1 MTPMTA
7 LTRPFRRLIGRS
19 TSDSVPAAVPA
30 VPVVPVDQPG
40 VALDIPESDPLFA
53 FLQSAPGP
61 VDLTRLELASPALE
75 ALRAAGV
82 ALVVPLVTQGELI
95 GTLNLGP
102 RLSEQDYSTDDRRL
116 LATLAAQAA
125 PAIRVAQ
132 LVREQ
137 AAEAAERE
145 RFEQELKVAQLIQQQ
160 FLPRELPNLP
170 EWQIAAYY
178 GPARVVGGDF
188 YDFIDLGEGRIGVV
202 VGDVTD
208 KGVPAALVM
217 ARTHSILRAEA
228 PRLVEPGKVL
238 ARANE
243 LLAPEMPARMFV
255 TCLYGVLEPATGRF
269 VFANAGHNLPYV
281 RTSEG
286 VIELRA
292 TGLPLGLMPDITY
305 EETEGFV
312 GQGDAMLL
320 YSDGMVEQHGPGRE
334 MYGFP
339 RLREAMATDDAGSAL
354 LDRLLDE
361 LHAFTGPGMEQEDD
375 ITLVTLRRAVGVAVG
390 VAIDDADDDAGRGW
404 LGVPLTRDDAVAE
417 TLPADAEP
425 LLSFSIEGAIGNE
438 RAAMNRVA
446 EAVAPLGLEPA
457 RLERLKTAVAETVMN
472 AIEYGSQGD
481 RTVPVDVRVDADD
494 ATIRVRVTDRALSGP
509 VPDAEM
515 PDLDAKLEGTQKPRG
530 WGLFL
535 IRHMVDGM
543 DVHAADGL
551 QTVTLTL
558 ARTPQGGVS

>member
-1 MTPMTA
+1 MTA
-7 LTRPFRRLIGRS
+7 ITRPFRRLAGRPAP
-19 TSDSVPAAVPA
+19 DAEPAAVPA
-30 VPVVPVDQPG
+30 IAAAPADQPG
-40 VALDIPESDPLFA
+40 VAVDIPETDPLFA
-53 FLQSAPGP
+53 YLQSAPGP

-75 ALRAAGV
+75 ELRGSGV

-145 RFEQELKVAQLIQQQ
+145 RYEQELKVAQLIQQQ

-228 PRLVEPGKVL
+228 PRLIEPGLVL

-269 VFANAGHNLPYV
+269 VFANAGPQPA
-281 RTSEG
+281 
-286 VIELRA
+286 LRA
-292 TGLPLGLMPDITY
+292 HRRRRHRAARHRPPARPD
-305 EETEGFV
+305 
-312 GQGDAMLL
+312 AR
-320 YSDGMVEQHGPGRE
+320 H
-334 MYGFP
+334 
-339 RLREAMATDDAGSAL
+339 RLRG
-354 LDRLLDE
+354 DR
-361 LHAFTGPGMEQEDD
+361 G
-375 ITLVTLRRAVGVAVG
+375 LRRARA
-390 VAIDDADDDAGRGW
+390 
-404 LGVPLTRDDAVAE
+404 TRCSSTPTAWSSSTA
-417 TLPADAEP
+417 
-425 LLSFSIEGAIGNE
+425 
-438 RAAMNRVA
+438 RAARCTA
-446 EAVAPLGLEPA
+446 SRACARRWRPTTPAASSWTACSRSCTRSPAPA
-457 RLERLKTAVAETVMN
+457 
-472 AIEYGSQGD
+472 GSR
-481 RTVPVDVRVDADD
+481 RTTSR
-494 ATIRVRVTDRALSGP
+494 S
-509 VPDAEM
+509 
-515 PDLDAKLEGTQKPRG
+515 
-530 WGLFL
+530 
-535 IRHMVDGM
+535 
-543 DVHAADGL
+543 
-551 QTVTLTL
+551 
-558 ARTPQGGVS
+558 

>member
-1 MTPMTA
+1 MTA
-7 LTRPFRRLIGRS
+7 ITRPFRRLRGQAE
-19 TSDSVPAAVPA
+19 TDQVVDALPAAPA
-30 VPVVPVDQPG
+30 APAEQPG
-40 VALDIPESDPLFA
+40 VAVDIPESDPLFA
-53 FLQSAPGP
+53 YLQSAPGP
-61 VDLTRLELASPALE
+61 VVLAKLELTSPALDQ
-75 ALRAAGV
+75 LRGAGV

-145 RFEQELKVAQLIQQQ
+145 RYQQELKIAQLIQQQ
-160 FLPRELPNLP
+160 FLPHELPNLP

-228 PRLVEPGKVL
+228 PRLIEPGLVL

-243 LLAPEMPARMFV
+243 LLAPEMPPRMFV

-281 RTSEG
+281 RTTDG
-286 VIELRA
+286 VTELRA
-292 TGLPLGLMPDITY
+292 TGLPLGLMPGIVY
-305 EETEGFV
+305 EETEGRV
-312 GQGDAMLL
+312 GQGEAMLL
-320 YSDGMVEQHGPGRE
+320 YSDGLVEQHGPGRE

-339 RLREAMATDDAGSAL
+339 RLRAAMEGDDAGSQL
-354 LDRLLDE
+354 LDRLLEE
-361 LHAFTGPGMEQEDD
+361 LAAFKGPGVDQEDD
-375 ITLVTLRRAVGVAVG
+375 ITLVTLRRAAGVATSG
-390 VAIDDADDDAGRGW
+390 WSEERDEVA
-404 LGVPLTRDDAVAE
+404 LTRDDAVD
-417 TLPADAEP
+417 PDAAVEP
-425 LLSFSIEGAIGNE
+425 LLVFTIEGAIGNE
-438 RAAMNRVA
+438 RAAMRRVA
-446 EAVAPLGLEPA
+446 EAVAPLGLTPA

-481 RTVPVDVRVDADD
+481 PAVPVDVRVDADD
-494 ATIRVRVTDRALSGP
+494 AVIRVRVTDRALSGP

-515 PDLDAKLEGTQKPRG
+515 PDLDAKLEGRQKPRG

-558 ARTPQGGVS
+558 ARDGR

>member
-1 MTPMTA
+1 MTA
-7 LTRPFRRLIGRS
+7 MPRPFRRILGRS
-19 TSDSVPAAVPA
+19 EPVASPEPLTVAAA
-30 VPVVPVDQPG
+30 PVEQPG
-40 VALDIPESDPLFA
+40 VAVDIPETDPLFA
-53 FLQSAPGP
+53 YLQAAPGP
-61 VDLTRLELASPALE
+61 VVLSRLELASPALDE
-75 ALRAAGV
+75 LREAGV

-102 RLSEQDYSTDDRRL
+102 RLSEQDYSSDDRRL
-116 LATLAAQAA
+116 LGTLAAQAA

-132 LVREQ
+132 LVKEQ

-145 RFEQELKVAQLIQQQ
+145 RYEQELKVAQLIQQQ

-217 ARTHSILRAEA
+217 ARTHSIMRAEA
-228 PRLVEPGKVL
+228 PRLIEPGKVL

-281 RTSEG
+281 RTAGG

-292 TGLPLGLMPDITY
+292 TGLPLGLMPGIVY

-312 GQGDAMLL
+312 GQGEAMLL
-320 YSDGMVEQHGPGRE
+320 YSDGLVEQHGPGRE

-339 RLREAMATDDAGSAL
+339 RLRAAMEGDDAGSQL
-354 LDRLLDE
+354 LDRLLDG
-361 LHAFTGPGMEQEDD
+361 LTAFKGPGVEQEDD
-375 ITLVTLRRAVGVAVG
+375 ITLVTLRRSAGVASG
-390 VAIDDADDDAGRGW
+390 GW
-404 LGVPLTRDDAVAE
+404 TEDSAEVVLTRDDAA
-417 TLPADAEP
+417 TPDGAAEP
-425 LLSFSIEGAIGNE
+425 LAAFTIEGAIGNE
-438 RAAMNRVA
+438 RGAMQRVA

-481 RTVPVDVRVDADD
+481 PAVPVDVRVDAD
-494 ATIRVRVTDRALSGP
+494 AEAIRVRVTDRALSGP

-515 PDLDAKLEGTQKPRG
+515 PDLDAKLDGRQKPRG

-558 ARTPQGGVS
+558 ARDGR

>member
-1 MTPMTA
+1 MTPTTDTA
-7 LTRPFRRLIGRS
+7 MRPTAATVVTVRNVTRSKSCAEPVTIPGRPVSNMSGEMSELTRPIRRFLARGATPADAALPTELTGRVPS
-19 TSDSVPAAVPA
+19 TAAPSAASAGSIA
-30 VPVVPVDQPG
+30 V
-40 VALDIPESDPLFA
+40 DIAESDALLA
-53 FLQSAPGP
+53 YLQTTPGP
-61 VDLTRLELASPALE
+61 VDLARLELDSPAVRD
-75 ALRAAGV
+75 LRAAGV
-82 ALVVPLVTQGELI
+82 ALVGPLVSQGELI

-102 RLSEQDYSTDDRRL
+102 RLSEQEYSTDDRRL
-116 LATLAAQAA
+116 LSTLAAQAA

-145 RFEQELKVAQLIQQQ
+145 RYEQELKVAQLIQQQ
-160 FLPRELPNLP
+160 FLPRELPKLP

-188 YDFIDLGEGRIGVV
+188 YDFIEMPGGRIGIA

-228 PRLVEPGKVL
+228 PRLVEPGLVL

-281 RTSEG
+281 RTAEG

-292 TGLPLGLMPDITY
+292 TGLPLGLMPGIVY

-320 YSDGMVEQHGPGRE
+320 YSDGMVEQHGPQRE
-334 MYGFP
+334 MFGFP
-339 RLREAMATDDAGSAL
+339 RLRAAMAGDDAGSEL

-361 LHAFTGPGMEQEDD
+361 LTTFTGAGFEQEDD
-375 ITLVTLRRAVGVAVG
+375 ITLVTLRPAAGVASHDWREGRPEVG
-390 VAIDDADDDAGRGW
+390 
-404 LGVPLTRDDAVAE
+404 PTRDVVAE
-417 TLPADAEP
+417 
-425 LLSFSIEGAIGNE
+425 
-438 RAAMNRVA
+438 
-446 EAVAPLGLEPA
+446 
-457 RLERLKTAVAETVMN
+457 
-472 AIEYGSQGD
+472 
-481 RTVPVDVRVDADD
+481 
-494 ATIRVRVTDRALSGP
+494 
-509 VPDAEM
+509 
-515 PDLDAKLEGTQKPRG
+515 
-530 WGLFL
+530 
-535 IRHMVDGM
+535 
-543 DVHAADGL
+543 
-551 QTVTLTL
+551 
-558 ARTPQGGVS
+558 GG

>member
-1 MTPMTA
+1 MTA
-7 LTRPFRRLIGRS
+7 MPRPFRRIRGRS
-19 TSDSVPAAVPA
+19 EPVASPVSLTVTAAPAEL
-30 VPVVPVDQPG
+30 PG
-40 VALDIPESDPLFA
+40 VAVDIPETDPLFA
-53 FLQSAPGP
+53 YLQAAPGP
-61 VDLTRLELASPALE
+61 VVLSRLELASPALDE
-75 ALRAAGV
+75 LREAGV

-102 RLSEQDYSTDDRRL
+102 RLSEQDYSSDDRRL
-116 LATLAAQAA
+116 LGTLAAQAA

-132 LVREQ
+132 LVKEQ

-145 RFEQELKVAQLIQQQ
+145 RYEQELKVAQLIQQQ
-160 FLPRELPNLP
+160 FLPHELPNLP

-217 ARTHSILRAEA
+217 ARTHSIMRAEA
-228 PRLVEPGKVL
+228 PRLIEPGLVL

-243 LLAPEMPARMFV
+243 LLAPEMPPRMFV

-281 RTSEG
+281 RTTGG

-292 TGLPLGLMPDITY
+292 TGLPLGLMPGIVY

-312 GQGDAMLL
+312 GQGEAMLL

-339 RLREAMATDDAGSAL
+339 RLREAMATDDAGSVL

-361 LHAFTGPGMEQEDD
+361 LHAFTGPGVEQEDD
-375 ITLVTLRRAVGVAVG
+375 ITLVTLRRSAGVASG
-390 VAIDDADDDAGRGW
+390 GWSEERPEVA
-404 LGVPLTRDDAVAE
+404 LTRDEIVSDAAV
-417 TLPADAEP
+417 EP
-425 LLSFSIEGAIGNE
+425 LAAFTIAGAIGNE
-438 RAAMNRVA
+438 RAAMQRVA

-481 RTVPVDVRVDADD
+481 PGVPVDVRVDAD
-494 ATIRVRVTDRALSGP
+494 AQAIRVRVTDRALSGP

-515 PDLDAKLEGTQKPRG
+515 PDLDAKLDGRQKPRG

-543 DVHAADGL
+543 DVHAVDGL

-558 ARTPQGGVS
+558 ARDGR

>member
-1 MTPMTA
+1 MTA
-7 LTRPFRRLIGRS
+7 ITRPIRRLFGRAEPIAAAE
-19 TSDSVPAAVPA
+19 PAPAPA
-30 VPVVPVDQPG
+30 VPVELPA
-40 VALDIPESDPLFA
+40 VAVDIPETDPLFA
-53 FLQSAPGP
+53 FLQAAPGP
-61 VDLTRLELASPALE
+61 VDLSRLELASPALDD
-75 ALRAAGV
+75 LRSAGV

-102 RLSEQDYSTDDRRL
+102 RLSEQDYSSDDRRL
-116 LATLAAQAA
+116 LGTLAAQAA

-132 LVREQ
+132 LVQEQ

-145 RFEQELKVAQLIQQQ
+145 RYEQELKVAQLIQQQ
-160 FLPRELPNLP
+160 FLPRELPKLR

-228 PRLVEPGKVL
+228 PRLIEPGLVL

-281 RTSEG
+281 RTVDG

-292 TGLPLGLMPDITY
+292 TGLPLGLMPGIVY

-320 YSDGMVEQHGPGRE
+320 YSDGMVEQHGPERE
-334 MYGFP
+334 MFGFP
-339 RLREAMATDDAGSAL
+339 RLRSAMEGDDAGSQL
-354 LDRLLDE
+354 LDRLLEE
-361 LHAFTGPGMEQEDD
+361 LSAFTGPGFEQEDD
-375 ITLVTLRRAVGVAVG
+375 ITLVTLRRATGVAARDWSEDRAEVE
-390 VAIDDADDDAGRGW
+390 
-404 LGVPLTRDDAVAE
+404 LTRDVVVDDAAV
-417 TLPADAEP
+417 EP
-425 LLSFSIEGAIGNE
+425 LVAFTIEGAIGNE
-438 RAAMNRVA
+438 RAAMQRVA

-481 RTVPVDVRVDADD
+481 PAVPVDVRVDADAD
-494 ATIRVRVTDRALSGP
+494 AVHVRVTDRALSGP

-515 PDLDAKLEGTQKPRG
+515 PDLDAKLEGRQKPRG

-543 DVHAADGL
+543 DVHVADGL

-558 ARTPQGGVS
+558 ARDGR

>member
-1 MTPMTA
+1 MTPMTP
-7 LTRPFRRLIGRS
+7 LTRPIRRILRR
-19 TSDSVPAAVPA
+19 DSVDPAPVPAPAEAVPTET
-30 VPVVPVDQPG
+30 PG
-40 VALDIPESDPLFA
+40 VAIEIPEADPLFA
-53 FLQSAPGP
+53 YLQSAPGP
-61 VDLTRLELASPALE
+61 VDLSRLELASPTLAQ
-75 ALRAAGV
+75 LREAGV

-102 RLSEQDYSTDDRRL
+102 RLSEQEYSSDDRRL
-116 LATLAAQAA
+116 LGMLAGQAA

-132 LVREQ
+132 LVQDQ

-145 RFEQELKVAQLIQQQ
+145 RYQQELKVAQLIQQQ
-160 FLPRELPNLP
+160 FLPRDLPDLP

-188 YDFIDLGEGRIGVV
+188 YDFIDLGGGRIGVV

-217 ARTHSILRAEA
+217 ARTHSIMRAEA
-228 PRLVEPGKVL
+228 PRLVDPGKVL

-243 LLAPEMPARMFV
+243 LLLPEMPARMFV
-255 TCLYGVLEPATGRF
+255 TCLYGVLEPKTGRF

-281 RTSEG
+281 RTSGG

-292 TGLPLGLMPDITY
+292 TGLPLGLMPGIRY
-305 EETEGFV
+305 EETEGSV
-312 GQGDAMLL
+312 GPGEAMLL
-320 YSDGMVEQHGPGRE
+320 YSDGLVEQHGPGRE

-339 RLREAMATDDAGSAL
+339 RLRTAMEGDDAGSEL
-354 LDRLLDE
+354 LDRLLEE
-361 LHAFTGPGMEQEDD
+361 LKAFQGAGVEQEDD
-375 ITLVTLRRAVGVAVG
+375 ITLVTLRRSAGVMDGAGSEDRPEVEMTRDGRPSEAVG
-390 VAIDDADDDAGRGW
+390 
-404 LGVPLTRDDAVAE
+404 
-417 TLPADAEP
+417 AEP
-425 LLSFSIEGAIGNE
+425 LLAFTIAGAIGNE
-438 RAAMNRVA
+438 RAAMERVA
-446 EAVAPLGLEPA
+446 EVVGPLGLEPA
-457 RLERLKTAVAETVMN
+457 RLARLKTAVAETVMN

-481 RTVPVDVRVDADD
+481 PAVPVDVRVEADAE
-494 ATIRVRVTDRALSGP
+494 TIRVLVTDRALSGP
-509 VPDAEM
+509 VPDVEA
-515 PDLDAKLEGTQKPRG
+515 PDLDAKLEGRQKPRG

-558 ARTPQGGVS
+558 ARDGR

>member
-1 MTPMTA
+1 MTA
-7 LTRPFRRLIGRS
+7 ITRPIRRIFGRS
-19 TSDSVPAAVPA
+19 MPEATTVATPEPTAPTVE
-30 VPVVPVDQPG
+30 QPG
-40 VALDIPESDPLFA
+40 VAVDIPATDPLFA
-53 FLQSAPGP
+53 YLQSAPGP
-61 VDLTRLELASPALE
+61 VDVTRLELASPALE
-75 ALRAAGV
+75 ELRGAGV
-82 ALVVPLVTQGELI
+82 AMVVPLVTQGELI

-160 FLPRELPNLP
+160 FLPRALPDLP

-281 RTSEG
+281 RTADG
-286 VIELRA
+286 VVELRA
-292 TGLPLGLMPDITY
+292 TGLPLGLMPDIVY

-312 GQGDAMLL
+312 GQGEAMLL
-320 YSDGMVEQHGPGRE
+320 YSDGLVEQHGPGRE

-339 RLREAMATDDAGSAL
+339 RLRGAMNGDDAGSEL
-354 LDRLLDE
+354 LDRLLTE
-361 LHAFTGPGMEQEDD
+361 LMTFKGPGIEQEDD
-375 ITLVTLRRAVGVAVG
+375 ITLVTLRRSAGVAG
-390 VAIDDADDDAGRGW
+390 ATAEGAAEDGP
-404 LGVPLTRDDAVAE
+404 GVPVTRDDAEAE
-417 TLPADAEP
+417 TVPADAQA
-425 LLSFSIEGAIGNE
+425 LVAFTIEGAIGNE
-438 RAAMNRVA
+438 RAAMQQVA
-446 EAVAPLGLEPA
+446 AAVEPLNLEAA

-472 AIEYGSQGD
+472 AIEYGSQGNPE
-481 RTVPVDVRVDADD
+481 VPVDVRVDADHES
-494 ATIRVRVTDRALSGP
+494 IRVRVTDRALSGP
-509 VPDAEM
+509 IPDAEM
-515 PDLDAKLEGTQKPRG
+515 PDLDAKIEGRQKARG

-551 QTVTLTL
+551 QIVTLTI
-558 ARTPQGGVS
+558 ARDGR